1 MVKSKDYTQTG
12 RLFLPVPGKTYEN
25 LNGSFYK
32 CLYADGVT
40 GAVMQSC
47 SSPNGAEAWTFL
59 AKGCRQYIDGLIDWE
74 YSSEGHWE
82 VKA

>member
-1 MVKSKDYTQTG
+1 MTGKELIQTG

-32 CLYADGVT
+32 CLYADSVT
-40 GAVMQSC
+40 GVVMQSR
-47 SSPNGAEAWTFL
+47 SSPNGSEAWTFL
-59 AKGCRQYIDGLIDWE
+59 ARGCREYIDGLIDWE
-74 YSSEGHWE
+74 CSINGHWE